1 MKKLTVILL
10 FLLGSALSHAETA
23 TPPDLT
29 DQYGKPYSYQNMM
42 GQPLLLI
49 VADARKLRWI
59 GSWEKKL
66 RRTLPELRS
75 YRVTGVLKKPTP
87 TVDDVA
93 KVLRRWV
100 PENVPIAIDINN
112 YWATRFTLDI
122 NQPCLVLL
130 NADGD
135 VVAKWRGRPKK
146 SLLREVLATLQPYFD
161 TPTPNLTSSIAT
173 APE

>member
-1 MKKLTVILL
+1 MKRLTLILL
-10 FLLGSALSHAETA
+10 LVLGSALSHAETA
-23 TPPDLT
+23 IPPELT
-29 DQYGKPYSYQNMM
+29 DQYGKPYSYESMS

-49 VADARKLRWI
+49 IADARKLRWI

-66 RRTLPELRS
+66 RRKLPELRS
-75 YRVTGVLKKPTP
+75 YRVSGVLKTPTP
-87 TVDDVA
+87 TVDEVA

-112 YWATRFTLDI
+112 YWATRFMLDI
-122 NQPCLVLL
+122 DQPCLVLL
-130 NADGD
+130 NANGE

-146 SLLREVLATLQPYFD
+146 ALLREVLETLQPYFD
-161 TPTPNLTSSIAT
+161 TPTANTTPSIST